1 MIYSGLSVSISTE
14 YLQKAVKN
22 QNKFHTRKVL
32 DYYSQKANSSLNFV
46 ELDILIRQMCK
57 QCDFL
62 QVLCNRFL

>member
-14 YLQKAVKN
+14 YLQKAVKK

-32 DYYSQKANSSLNFV
+32 SQKANSSLNFV